1 MSRFTYS
8 FNFDNTFS
16 LTLNSIEAK
25 VQQVAKNF
33 APFSFVRGDWR
44 EIDMKAD
51 KADLP
56 FIVFV
61 VPEQGSIKV
70 AQGRF
75 FDSVRC
81 LIGFFDQVNRDA
93 YAEDNTAV
101 YTAMRATGIRF
112 IDALNKSGY
121 FEYITEAKYNIY
133 TEQLAANVTGVVFDL
148 TIKQTDGVCV

>member
-1 MSRFTYS
+1 MAVHKVATTFAQKEKTMSRFTYS
-8 FNFDNTFS
+8 FNFDDTFS

-61 VPEQGSIKV
+61 VPE
-70 AQGRF
+70 
-75 FDSVRC
+75 
-81 LIGFFDQVNRDA
+81 
-93 YAEDNTAV
+93 
-101 YTAMRATGIRF
+101 
-112 IDALNKSGY
+112 
-121 FEYITEAKYNIY
+121 
-133 TEQLAANVTGVVFDL
+133 
-148 TIKQTDGVCV
+148 